1 MRATSPTIILVV
13 DDNEVL
19 RRSISRVLRLSGYQ
33 VDEALDGAEALAM
46 LRRGLRPHLILL
58 DLQMPGMD
66 GETFCDCWR
75 ADPQL
80 SRIPVVLCTA
90 TPNAAPVAERLRASG
105 VLQKPITA
113 PQLLETVQRHTQ

>member
-1 MRATSPTIILVV
+1 MPATSPAVILVV
-13 DDNEVL
+13 DDNEIL

-33 VDEALDGAEALAM
+33 VDEAIDGSEALAM
-46 LRRGLRPHLILL
+46 LRRGLLPKLILL

-75 ADPQL
+75 ADPAL

-90 TPNAAPVAERLRASG
+90 TPNAAQVADRLRANG
-105 VLQKPITA
+105 VLRKPITA
-113 PQLLETVQRHTQ
+113 PELLEVVSRYV